1 MNVAMSL
8 HARGPLGSATRMA
21 TVLSRFGPT
30 PANMASRLD
39 RYQAITT
46 EYGLQPTWP
55 VTACVLARHPD
66 LLREYADRGA
76 ELALHG
82 LVHGDHAA
90 LDEREQRDSIA
101 RALEVFDRAGIHAV
115 GFRGPYLRYNQSTLT
130 VLREFGLYHSGQ
142 ALVFPLIDEE
152 AALAKPNYRRALAL
166 YGALDARTLA
176 VTPKLR
182 DGLVDIP
189 LVVPDDEILTERLGF
204 NDAAA
209 AAAWVHIL
217 DITYQRGELFTV
229 QLHPERVPEL
239 GDALRAVLAEAHR
252 RRPAIWTAR
261 LDAIAAWWKR
271 RSRFSVNVSR
281 LGECRYGV
289 RIDADDDATILV
301 RGLPTTD
308 AYWSGR
314 DSLCAKRDL
323 EFDSLRIPAVGLS
336 RRSPP
341 EVRRFLAEEGFPI
354 EASEDADAYGAHVDI
369 GSSSWTEAE
378 VLATVDAGPGPLV
391 RIWRWPNG
399 AKSALSVSGD
409 IDALTLQDFALR
421 FWETR
426 ASLVKWPQ

>member
-8 HARGPLGSATRMA
+8 RARGPIGSATRTA
-21 TVLSRFGPT
+21 TVLSRFGLT
-30 PANMASRLD
+30 PANMAGRLD
-39 RYQAITT
+39 RYQAITS

-55 VTACVLARHPD
+55 ATACVVARHPD
-66 LLREYADRGA
+66 LVREYAQRGA

-101 RALEVFDRAGIHAV
+101 RALDIFDHAGIRAV
-115 GFRGPYLRYNQSTLT
+115 GFRGPYLRYNESTLT
-130 VLREFGLYHSGQ
+130 VLREFGLYHSSQ
-142 ALVFPLIDEE
+142 ALVFPLVDEE

-166 YGALDARTLA
+166 YGARDARTCA
-176 VTPKLR
+176 VTPRLR

-204 NDAAA
+204 NEMAA

-217 DITYQRGELFTV
+217 ELTYQRGELFTV

-239 GDALRAVLAEAHR
+239 GEALRAVLAEAHH
-252 RRPAIWTAR
+252 RRPAVWSAR
-261 LDAIAAWWKR
+261 LDEIAAWWLR
-271 RSRFSVNVSR
+271 RSRFSVNVRR
-281 LGECRYGV
+281 LGECRFRV
-289 RIDADDDATILV
+289 HIDADDDATILV
-301 RGLPTTD
+301 RGIPTTD

-314 DSLCAKRDL
+314 DAVCPERDL
-323 EFDSLRIPAVGLS
+323 EFDSLRIPAVSVS
-336 RRSPP
+336 RRTPR
-341 EVRRFLAEEGFPI
+341 EVERFLAEEGFPI
-354 EASEDADAYGAHVDI
+354 EVSDDADAYGAHVDV
-369 GSSSWTEAE
+369 GAATWTESD

-391 RIWRWPNG
+391 RIWRWPNA